1 LEKYNI
7 ILIKAIIGAA
17 VLEKYDPESANVISF
32 LGHRDR
38 KVMTEPRDASEY
50 IYITKSYMIAMVTVV
65 LDKRLICPF
74 RFMGVS

>member
-1 LEKYNI
+1 MGKYNI

-17 VLEKYDPESANVISF
+17 MLQKYDPESADVISF

-65 LDKRLICPF
+65 LDKRLICTF

>member
-1 LEKYNI
+1 M
-7 ILIKAIIGAA
+7 
-17 VLEKYDPESANVISF
+17 LEKYDPESADVISF

-38 KVMTEPRDASEY
+38 KVMTEPRGASEY